1 LRPPIEIA
9 VQRPVDDSDD
19 PVVDHGIPL
28 PVVEGFELDVGAAL
42 IPVVDGFGLNVGSAA
57 VEGNGLGVGTTGA
70 ALTPPTPSS
79 VEPSGIPIRPT
90 DDEPDATGPAKEP
103 PPAPS
108 QAPDAVPAVPPPSN
122 SKGEPDVPALDVPV
136 PDVVPV
142 LELATPKDASGIEP
156 PMPPHVVTLL
166 VVGDGGGFVG
176 LTPRVGTSVAP
187 RRRPVGGTAEP
198 GPMPSGEVV
207 PMAGV
212 GLPVASTCAKT
223 GLHPKNA
230 ASIAAVNAHRIV
242 ISIVRT
248 QRSSWL
254 GNAEPADRQPS
265 IPNFL
270 VRCMLDLAHFVAGL
284 PRSVERS
291 SLLPILE
298 ETSSTC
304 HRCRRPVED
313 RQMACRH
320 H

>member
-1 LRPPIEIA
+1 LRSPIEIA
-9 VQRPVDDSDD
+9 VQQPVEDIDD
-19 PVVDHGIPL
+19 PVVDHGTPL
-28 PVVEGFELDVGAAL
+28 P
-42 IPVVDGFGLNVGSAA
+42 IVDGFGLNVSDGMLIPI
-57 VEGNGLGVGTTGA
+57 VEGFGLGVGTIGA

-90 DDEPDATGPAKEP
+90 DDEPDAGGPAKEL
-103 PPAPS
+103 PAAPG
-108 QAPDAVPAVPPPSN
+108 QVPDADPAVPPPSN
-122 SKGEPDVPALDVPV
+122 SNGELDVPV
-136 PDVVPV
+136 LDVPMPDVVPV

-156 PMPPHVVTLL
+156 PMPPHVVRLV

-187 RRRPVGGTAEP
+187 RRRPVGGTAGP
-198 GPMPSGEVV
+198 GPMPSGDVA

-212 GLPVASTCAKT
+212 GLPIPPTCAKT
-223 GLHPKNA
+223 GLQSKSA
-230 ASIAAVNAHRIV
+230 ASITAINAHRIV

-298 ETSSTC
+298 ETSSPC
-304 HRCRRPVED
+304 HRRRRPVED